1 MNNKDNINNLKDQ
14 SDCNNENKTEMM
26 IDHLGSNYEDD
37 DDYDSYEADEDDYI
51 PEPPITTPELY
62 QKYVI
67 PNFIRCGAIPKDKLV
82 VGKTYFG
89 SCRNA
94 DKAIWLGDKFE
105 YTRHKFGASYQ
116 EKINHFEDD
125 DGFDL
130 FVPIREIN
138 SE

>member
-1 MNNKDNINNLKDQ
+1 MNNKDTMNNLKDQ
-14 SDCNNENKTEMM
+14 SDCNNEHKTEMM
-26 IDHLGSNYEDD
+26 IDHLQTMKPFT
-37 DDYDSYEADEDDYI
+37 DDYI

-62 QKYVI
+62 KKYVI

-105 YTRHKFGASYQ
+105 YIRYKWGNSYQ

>member
-1 MNNKDNINNLKDQ
+1 MNREEIIKKLK
-14 SDCNNENKTEMM
+14 EKAAYEKEHKTEIM
-26 IDHLGSNYEDD
+26 IDRLKNMKQFT
-37 DDYDSYEADEDDYI
+37 DDYI

-67 PNFIRCGAIPKDKLV
+67 PNFIRCGAIPKDKLIK
-82 VGKTYFG
+82 GKTYFG

-105 YTRHKFGASYQ
+105 YIRTKFGDTFP
-116 EKINHFEDD
+116 ETIKHFEE
-125 DGFDL
+125 GAYSRFDV

>member
-1 MNNKDNINNLKDQ
+1 MNNKANINNLKDQ

-26 IDHLGSNYEDD
+26 IDHLQTMKRFT
-37 DDYDSYEADEDDYI
+37 DDYI

>member
-14 SDCNNENKTEMM
+14 SDCNNEHKTEMM
-26 IDHLGSNYEDD
+26 IDHLQTMKPFTDD
-37 DDYDSYEADEDDYI
+37 DI

-67 PNFIRCGAIPKDKLV
+67 PNFIRCGAIPKDKLIK
-82 VGKTYFG
+82 GKTYFG

-94 DKAIWLGDKFE
+94 ETAVWLGDKFE

>member
-26 IDHLGSNYEDD
+26 IYHLQTMKLFT
-37 DDYDSYEADEDDYI
+37 DDYI

-62 QKYVI
+62 QNYVI

>member
-14 SDCNNENKTEMM
+14 SDCNNENNTKMM
-26 IDHLGSNYEDD
+26 IDHLQTMKPFT
-37 DDYDSYEADEDDYI
+37 DDYI

-62 QKYVI
+62 QNYVI

-130 FVPIREIN
+130 FVPSREIN

>member
-14 SDCNNENKTEMM
+14 SDCNNENNTEMM
-26 IDHLGSNYEDD
+26 IDHLQTMKPFT
-37 DDYDSYEADEDDYI
+37 DDYI

-62 QKYVI
+62 QNYVI

-105 YTRHKFGASYQ
+105 YTRNKFGASYQ

-130 FVPIREIN
+130 FVLIREIN

>member
-1 MNNKDNINNLKDQ
+1 MNKTDIINNLKEQ
-14 SDCNNENKTEMM
+14 AAYKREHKTEIM
-26 IDHLGSNYEDD
+26 IDHLQTMKQFT
-37 DDYDSYEADEDDYI
+37 DDYI

-67 PNFIRCGAIPKDKLV
+67 PNFIRCGAIPKDKLIK
-82 VGKTYFG
+82 GKTYFG

-94 DKAIWLGDKFE
+94 ETAVWLGDKFE

-125 DGFDL
+125 DCHDL

>member
-26 IDHLGSNYEDD
+26 IDHLQTMKLFT
-37 DDYDSYEADEDDYI
+37 DDYI

-125 DGFDL
+125 NEYDL

>member
-14 SDCNNENKTEMM
+14 SDCNNENNTKMM
-26 IDHLGSNYEDD
+26 IDHLQTMKPFT
-37 DDYDSYEADEDDYI
+37 DDYI

-62 QKYVI
+62 QNYVI

-105 YTRHKFGASYQ
+105 YTRNKFGASYQ

>member
-1 MNNKDNINNLKDQ
+1 MNNKDTINNLKDQ
-14 SDCNNENKTEMM
+14 SDCNNENNTKMM
-26 IDHLGSNYEDD
+26 IDHLQTMKPFT
-37 DDYDSYEADEDDYI
+37 DDYI

-105 YTRHKFGASYQ
+105 YTRNKFGASYQ

-130 FVPIREIN
+130 FVPISEIN

>member
-1 MNNKDNINNLKDQ
+1 MNNKDTINNLKEQ
-14 SDCNNENKTEMM
+14 SDCNNEHNTEIM
-26 IDHLGSNYEDD
+26 IDHLQTMKPFT
-37 DDYDSYEADEDDYI
+37 DDYI

-62 QKYVI
+62 QNYVI

-105 YTRHKFGASYQ
+105 YIRYKWGNSYQ

>member
-1 MNNKDNINNLKDQ
+1 MNREEIIKKLK
-14 SDCNNENKTEMM
+14 EKAAYEKEHKTEIM
-26 IDHLGSNYEDD
+26 IDRLKSMKQFT
-37 DDYDSYEADEDDYI
+37 DDYI

-82 VGKTYFG
+82 KGKTYFG

-94 DKAIWLGDKFE
+94 DTAVWLGDKFE
-105 YTRHKFGASYQ
+105 YIRHKWGDSYP

-125 DGFDL
+125 NGYDL
-130 FVPIREIN
+130 FVPIREIKD
-138 SE
+138 EE

>member
-1 MNNKDNINNLKDQ
+1 MNNKYNINNLKDQ

-26 IDHLGSNYEDD
+26 IDHLQTMKLFT
-37 DDYDSYEADEDDYI
+37 DDYI

-105 YTRHKFGASYQ
+105 YTRNKFGASYQ

>member
-26 IDHLGSNYEDD
+26 IDHLQTMKLFT
-37 DDYDSYEADEDDYI
+37 DDYI

-82 VGKTYFG
+82 VGKTYLG

>member
-1 MNNKDNINNLKDQ
+1 MNNKDTINNLKEQ

-26 IDHLGSNYEDD
+26 IDHLQTMKLFT
-37 DDYDSYEADEDDYI
+37 DDYI

-82 VGKTYFG
+82 KGKTYFG

-94 DKAIWLGDKFE
+94 DTAVWLGDKFE
-105 YTRHKFGASYQ
+105 YIRHKWGDSYP

-125 DGFDL
+125 NCYDL

>member
-26 IDHLGSNYEDD
+26 IDHLQTMKRFT
-37 DDYDSYEADEDDYI
+37 DDYI

-105 YTRHKFGASYQ
+105 YIRYKWGNSYQ

>member
-1 MNNKDNINNLKDQ
+1 MNREEIIKKLKEKAAYE
-14 SDCNNENKTEMM
+14 NEHKTEIM
-26 IDHLGSNYEDD
+26 IDRLKNMKSFT
-37 DDYDSYEADEDDYI
+37 DDYI
-51 PEPPITTPELY
+51 PSPPITTPELY

-82 VGKTYFG
+82 KGKTYFG
-89 SCRNA
+89 GCRNA
-94 DKAIWLGDKFE
+94 DTAVWLGDKFE
-105 YTRHKFGASYQ
+105 YIRHKFGGSYP

>member
-1 MNNKDNINNLKDQ
+1 MRKEKEIIEFFEGLKPFKTIDNIPNIPIVESKIYNN
-14 SDCNNENKTEMM
+14 C
-26 IDHLGSNYEDD
+26 I
-37 DDYDSYEADEDDYI
+37 
-51 PEPPITTPELY
+51 
-62 QKYVI
+62 V
-67 PNFIRCGAIPKDKLV
+67 PNLIRCGAIPKDKLIK
-82 VGKTYFG
+82 GKTYFG

-125 DGFDL
+125 DCYDL

>member
-1 MNNKDNINNLKDQ
+1 MNKTDIINNLKEQ
-14 SDCNNENKTEMM
+14 AAYKREHKTEIM
-26 IDHLGSNYEDD
+26 IDCLKNMKPFT
-37 DDYDSYEADEDDYI
+37 DDYI
-51 PEPPITTPELY
+51 PSPPITTTELY

-67 PNFIRCGAIPKDKLV
+67 PNFIRCGAIPKDKLIK
-82 VGKTYFG
+82 GKTYFG

-105 YTRHKFGASYQ
+105 YIRYKWGKSYQ

>member
-1 MNNKDNINNLKDQ
+1 MNNKDFCGHLKDQ

-26 IDHLGSNYEDD
+26 IDHLQTMKRFT
-37 DDYDSYEADEDDYI
+37 DDYI